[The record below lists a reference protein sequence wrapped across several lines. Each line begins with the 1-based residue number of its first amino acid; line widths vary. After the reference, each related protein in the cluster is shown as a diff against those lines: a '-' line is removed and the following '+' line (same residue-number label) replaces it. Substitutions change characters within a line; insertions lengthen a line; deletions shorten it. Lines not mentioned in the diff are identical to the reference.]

1 MAMRNAL
8 HRHSREPSREQAHV
22 PAQQSSSGPYPRVP
36 CPHANPRRPCHP
48 VGPSSQG
55 PFRAVRIVVLPAPA
69 RLRQSKDFKATV
81 RHGVRTG
88 RPTVVV
94 HADLAEQS
102 GVPSDGVV
110 SARVGF
116 VVSRKVGNAVT
127 RNRVRRRL
135 RHLAAAQLRDGV
147 RADLRVV
154 VRALPA
160 SATQPDR
167 LADDFRAAWRKSIER
182 LEARA

>member
-1 MAMRNAL
+1 M
-8 HRHSREPSREQAHV
+8 
-22 PAQQSSSGPYPRVP
+22 
-36 CPHANPRRPCHP
+36 
-48 VGPSSQG
+48 
-55 PFRAVRIVVLPAPA
+55 
-69 RLRQSKDFKATV
+69 

-94 HADLAEQS
+94 HADLAEQP

-160 SATQPDR
+160 AATQPDR